1 MKNSYVLLVNSGQ
14 NLGSYI
20 PIKRSDSTIIYF
32 AGQIPD
38 EAYTWY
44 ILRNDSKSISD
55 TVQYFTQIVT
65 ARALNTAYNHAV
77 RLDTNIENQR
87 IMIEFPHIYEQYA
100 IAICVQEKNISTYF
114 TYDGITYIRNTLTP
128 QKEKFE
134 IIDRI
139 GLAAETGSKCTKFK
153 SLLLVEDGSSDE
165 STITENLLAL
175 HNKYFTSA

>member
-1 MKNSYVLLVNSGQ
+1 M
-14 NLGSYI
+14 
-20 PIKRSDSTIIYF
+20 
-32 AGQIPD
+32 
-38 EAYTWY
+38 
-44 ILRNDSKSISD
+44 
-55 TVQYFTQIVT
+55 
-65 ARALNTAYNHAV
+65 NTAYNHAV

-139 GLAAETGSKCTKFK
+139 GLAAETESKCTKFK
-153 SLLLVEDGSSDE
+153 SLLLVENGSSDE

-175 HNKYFTSA
+175 HNKYFKSA